1 MSDTVKAVQRGLI
14 ARGYDLGPGGA
25 DGIPGRKTTTALA
38 DWQIEQK
45 LSIKYPG
52 TIGPTTLKALG
63 ISDAVNQD
71 DITPPWVAEARRF
84 LGLHEVKDAKT
95 LDKALRL
102 DASEIAWCG
111 AFVGMVIAT
120 VLPKEPLPSNPLGS
134 RKWLKLGKS
143 LAGPQVGAA
152 AVFWRG
158 SKTGWQGHVGIVVGH
173 DKTHLHILGGNQTNA
188 VSVSRVAKD
197 RLLGYR
203 WPSTYPDAP
212 TTPLPMTTI
221 SASVTHNEA

>member
-1 MSDTVKAVQRGLI
+1 MDTTLQTVQRRLL
-14 ARGYDLGPGGA
+14 ALGYNLGPAGA
-25 DGIPGRKTTTALA
+25 DGIPGRFTTQAVA
-38 DWQIEQK
+38 KFQK
-45 LSIKYPG
+45 EKGLDIQFPG
-52 TIGPTTLKALG
+52 TIGPKTLAALKV
-63 ISDAVNQD
+63 DVP
-71 DITPPWVAEARRF
+71 ITSFQPPWITEARRY
-84 LGLHEVKDAKT
+84 LGLHEVKDAKK

-102 DASEIAWCG
+102 DASQTAWCG

-134 RKWLKLGKS
+134 RNWLKLGKS
-143 LAGPQVGAA
+143 LAGPQVGAV

-212 TTPLPMTTI
+212 TTPLPMTTV